1 MISGCGGDN
10 SVTVL
15 KVLFKE
21 FKKNSLCSSV
31 ALDLVCINCKVFF
44 CFLFSIFIFI
54 SFCSCMTVESY
65 HCTFLFSCSG
75 MAPGEIPTI

>member
-44 CFLFSIFIFI
+44 CFLFPFLSL
-54 SFCSCMTVESY
+54 SVYVVESY